1 MDRRKI
7 ENAILNE
14 HLQTL
19 WDKKEQLNLGI
30 DEDTNL
36 IISENSC
43 FLKII
48 QDLITFIIEY
58 CIDEEIKEKV
68 MNEFEKMK
76 NFTTFDMLVVD
87 KWIKE
92 ITVNCI
98 ESYYQVTNN

>member
-1 MDRRKI
+1 MDRRTV

-19 WDKKEQLNLGI
+19 WDKKEQLNSGI
-30 DEDTNL
+30 NEDTNL

-48 QDLITFIIEY
+48 QDLIKFITEF
-58 CIDEEIKEKV
+58 CTDEEIKEKV

-98 ESYYQVTNN
+98 ETYYKVIKN

>member
-1 MDRRKI
+1 MDRRTV

-14 HLQTL
+14 HLQKL

-43 FLKII
+43 FLNII
-48 QDLITFIIEY
+48 QDLIKFITEF
-58 CIDEEIKEKV
+58 CTDEEIKEKV

-76 NFTTFDMLVVD
+76 NFTTFDMLFVD

-92 ITVNCI
+92 ISVNCI
-98 ESYYQVTNN
+98 ESYYQVIDN